1 MKVFIILTNIT
12 NRAGTERAVVNLC
25 NILAEFHNFSVSIVS
40 ADSDSGR
47 AAYELNENV
56 KIFHLAGTIGNPNP
70 VKKLLGY
77 KKLFGFLKKAECE
90 YGKDNCFIGTDV
102 SFNILIGFFKK
113 AKTVGCEH
121 MNYGSASFV
130 HKYLRKICYPKLN
143 KVVLLTEKD
152 RERYQ
157 FLHNAVVIPNC
168 ISFAPE
174 RVKNYANKKVI
185 AIGRYTQQKGFDL
198 LLDAIN
204 LLKERI
210 NEWTFELIGDGEQKS
225 LLEEKVKF
233 YGLGKIVK
241 LLPPTSDI
249 QSIYHSASIYVMS
262 SRWEGLPMVLIEA
275 QSCGLP
281 IVSFDCPEGPSL
293 LVHDGKDGYL
303 VPPNDIQALSEK
315 LLDLMNDES
324 KRSRFGHEAFENAKS
339 FSVEAISEKWKVL
352 FGELACKESVNG

>member
-25 NILAEFHNFSVSIVS
+25 NILAEFHNFSVSILS
-40 ADSDSGR
+40 TDSGSGR

-77 KKLFGFLKKAECE
+77 KKLFCFLKKADCE
-90 YGKDNCFIGTDV
+90 YGKNSCFIGTDV

-121 MNYGSASFV
+121 MNYGSASFA
-130 HKYLRKICYPKLN
+130 HKFLRKLCYPKLD

-152 RERYQ
+152 KERYQ
-157 FLHNAVVIPNC
+157 FLQNVAVIPNC

-174 RVKNYANKKVI
+174 SVKSYASKKVI

-210 NEWTFELIGDGEQKS
+210 CNWSFEVIGDGEQKS
-225 LLEEKVKF
+225 LLEEKIKF
-233 YGLGKIVK
+233 NGLGKIVK

-293 LVHDGKDGYL
+293 LVHDGEDGYL

-315 LLDLMNDES
+315 LLDLINDES
-324 KRSRFGHEAFENAKS
+324 KRTRFGKKAFENAKR